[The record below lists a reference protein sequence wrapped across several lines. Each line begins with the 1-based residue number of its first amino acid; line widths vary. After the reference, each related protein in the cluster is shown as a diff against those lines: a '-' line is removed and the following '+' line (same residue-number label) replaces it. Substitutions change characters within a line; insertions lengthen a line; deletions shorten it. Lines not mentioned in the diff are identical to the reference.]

1 MEIARDLAPPQNA
14 AGGYGIRPYVNL
26 KGPLYTREAL
36 RWAVGGGVLDAPC
49 NLALPLNC
57 PGGYG
62 IRPYGLL
69 PIGLTKAHRK
79 PDKPAA
85 VPKKVCGGFCV
96 QRGRSPLC

>member
-1 MEIARDLAPPQNA
+1 MEIARDLALPQNA

-26 KGPLYTREAL
+26 KGSLYTREAL
-36 RWAVGGGVLDAPC
+36 RWAVGGGVLDAPY
-49 NLALPLNC
+49 NLALPQNAT
-57 PGGYG
+57 GGYG

-96 QRGRSPLC
+96 QRGRSPPC

>member
-49 NLALPLNC
+49 NLAPPQNAA
-57 PGGYG
+57 GGYG
-62 IRPYGLL
+62 IRPYALL
-69 PIGLTKAHRK
+69 PIGLTKAQRK

-85 VPKKVCGGFCV
+85 VPQKGLRRV
-96 QRGRSPLC
+96 LCAKGH